1 MKGKGSLTTPTPLGG
16 TVPDKSPIPLSLEGT
31 RRLYREK
38 KERRHIGK
46 GFRVGEV
53 GPVVMNYK
61 SLRRF
66 RKKRFL

>member
-1 MKGKGSLTTPTPLGG
+1 MRLGG

-31 RRLYREK
+31 TRLYREK

-61 SLRRF
+61 NLRSF
-66 RKKRFL
+66 RKTQVL